1 MRKKVLLDTG
11 PLVAFINNRE
21 NSHDWA
27 VNEWKKIQPPF
38 LTCEAVITVTC
49 FILRDFYRGE
59 DAVMSLLDTGL
70 IQISFRLSDEIGT
83 VRELLKRYQNVPMSL
98 ADACLVRMIELIMG
112 SCILTLDSDFRVY
125 RKNKNEMIDLI
136 IADGYKRG

>member
-27 VNEWKKIQPPF
+27 VNEWKKIEPPF
-38 LTCEAVITVTC
+38 LTCQAVIIEAC
-49 FILRDFYRGE
+49 FLLRDFYGGQ
-59 DAVMSLLDTGL
+59 DTVMSLLDTGL

-83 VRELLKRYQNVPMSL
+83 VRELLKQYQNVPMSL
-98 ADACLVRMIELIMG
+98 ADACLVRMSELISG
-112 SCILTLDSDFRVY
+112 SCLLTLDSDFRVY
-125 RKNKNEMIDLI
+125 RKNKNEMIDVI
-136 IADGYKRG
+136 IADGV

>member
-27 VNEWKKIQPPF
+27 VNEWKKIEPPF
-38 LTCEAVITVTC
+38 FTCEAVITETC
-49 FILRDFYRGE
+49 FILRDFYGGE

-98 ADACLVRMIELIMG
+98 ADACLVRMSELIVG
-112 SCILTLDSDFRVY
+112 SCVLTLDSDFRVY
-125 RKNKNEMIDLI
+125 RKNKNEMMNLI
-136 IADGYKRG
+136 IADGI

>member
-27 VNEWKKIQPPF
+27 VNEWKKIEPPF
-38 LTCEAVITVTC
+38 LTCEVVINEAC
-49 FILRDFYRGE
+49 FLLRDFYGGQ
-59 DAVMSLLDTGL
+59 DTVMSLLDTGL
-70 IQISFRLSDEIGT
+70 IQIPFNLSDEIRT
-83 VRELLKRYQNVPMSL
+83 VRELLKRYENVPMSL
-98 ADACLVRMIELIMG
+98 ADACLVRMSELISG
-112 SCILTLDSDFRVY
+112 SCLLTLDSDFRVY

-136 IADGYKRG
+136 IADGI

>member
-27 VNEWKKIQPPF
+27 VNEWKKVEPPF
-38 LTCEAVITVTC
+38 LTCEVVISEAC
-49 FILRDFYRGE
+49 FLLRDFYGGE
-59 DAVMSLLDTGL
+59 DTVMSLLDAGL
-70 IQISFRLSDEIGT
+70 IQIPFCLSDEIKM

-98 ADACLVRMIELIMG
+98 ADACLVRMSELILG
-112 SCILTLDSDFRVY
+112 SCLLTLDSDFRVY

-136 IADGYKRG
+136 IADGV

>member
-27 VNEWKKIQPPF
+27 VNEWKKIKPPL
-38 LTCEAVITVTC
+38 LTCEVVISETF
-49 FILRDFYRGE
+49 FILRDFYGGQ
-59 DAVMSLLDTGL
+59 DAVMSLLDTRI

-98 ADACLVRMIELIMG
+98 ADACLVRMSELING
-112 SCILTLDSDFRVY
+112 SSVLTLDSDFRVY

-136 IADGYKRG
+136 IADGI

>member
-27 VNEWKKIQPPF
+27 VNQWKNIQPPL
-38 LTCEAVITVTC
+38 LTCEAVIIEAC
-49 FILRDFYRGE
+49 FILRDFYGGQ
-59 DAVMSLLDTGL
+59 DAVMSLLDTGI

-98 ADACLVRMIELIMG
+98 ADACLVRMSELING
-112 SCILTLDSDFRVY
+112 SSVLTLDSDFRIY
-125 RKNKNEMIDLI
+125 RKNKNEMMDLI
-136 IADGYKRG
+136 IADGI

>member
-11 PLVAFINNRE
+11 PLVSFINNRE

-27 VNEWKKIQPPF
+27 VNEWKKIEPPL
-38 LTCEAVITVTC
+38 LTCEAVIIEAC
-49 FILRDFYRGE
+49 FILRDFYGGQ
-59 DAVMSLLDTGL
+59 DAVMSLLDTGI

-98 ADACLVRMIELIMG
+98 ADACLVRMSELILG
-112 SCILTLDSDFRVY
+112 SCVLAVDSDFRVY

-136 IADGYKRG
+136 IANGI